1 MKGSRPLTRIQVKE
15 VLKATDSIRHKTLL
29 TLGFCTGYRISELLS
44 LKISDVSTDGTIHSH
59 VTVKAAH
66 TKTKTTRSVMLNSD
80 AKKALT
86 VLINWLQSKGFAD
99 TTTPLFLSQKRT
111 TNGDLKAISRQ
122 QAHDILKA
130 LFALIGQF
138 GNVSTHTLRKTF
150 AARIWEATKQLPLVQ
165 IALGHKS
172 INSTVSYL
180 DFGNDDV
187 DNAIMGIM

>member
-15 VLKATDSIRHKTLL
+15 VLRVTESIREKTLL
-29 TLGFCTGYRISELLS
+29 TVGFCTGFRISELLS
-44 LKISDVSTDGTIHSH
+44 LKVSDVSTDGQIHSH
-59 VTVKAAH
+59 VTVKAAN
-66 TKTKTTRSVMLNSD
+66 TKTKTSRSVMLNSD

-86 VLINWLQSKGFAD
+86 LLLNWLKSKGLTD
-99 TTTPLFLSQKRT
+99 KSTPLFLSRKRAISGE
-111 TNGDLKAISRQ
+111 NKAINRQ
-122 QAHDILKA
+122 QAHEIIKA
-130 LFALIGQF
+130 LFAKIGEF

-150 AARIWEATKQLPLVQ
+150 AARVWEATKQLPLVQ